1 MPYNAAEDH
10 CVIIAV
16 AEKTAASSKKM
27 KSLWK
32 KKSQFTLAQ
41 KPLPSLAACLL
52 MDFLGYASFA
62 IPVLGELLDIIWA
75 PISAGIYLKMFGV
88 RRGFFGGVFN
98 FVEEL
103 LPGFDIIPTF
113 TITWCIH
120 YFRRSK
126 ETYTIQAVSR

>member
-1 MPYNAAEDH
+1 M
-10 CVIIAV
+10 I
-16 AEKTAASSKKM
+16 KLFSKKTVP
-27 KSLWK
+27 
-32 KKSQFTLAQ
+32 FTQQQ

-75 PISAGIYLKMFGV
+75 PLSAGIYLKMFGF
-88 RRGFFGGVFN
+88 RKGFLGGVFN

-120 YFRRSK
+120 YFRKSK
-126 ETYTIQAVSR
+126 NTYTIQAVNR